1 MCSMNTMNS
10 MQRTLTTLGH
20 QEPDRV
26 PLFLLTTLHGA
37 RELGLSIQDYFSRAE
52 NVVEGQMRLLAKFG
66 GDCLYPFAH
75 AALEHEAWGGEVIFS
90 DQGPPNAGAPVIR
103 KPQDI
108 DHLQSPRVADCPG
121 LLRTL
126 QAQRALKA
134 RVGDTV
140 PIVGVVMS
148 PFSLP
153 VMQMGFDRYLDLM
166 HEQPERMAQLMR
178 VNEAF
183 AVEWGNAQL
192 AAGAT
197 FICYFDPVSSSTIV
211 PPALYRQIG
220 QPVAQRTLQAL
231 HGPSATALASGRC
244 APILAD
250 IAATG
255 TAALA
260 VSGLEDLAA
269 LKAAARGCLTLLGNL
284 NGIEMRRWTPPQAEA
299 TVKRAIAQAGPGG
312 GFILCDNHGEIPWQV
327 GDEVLQAISAAVRRW
342 GRYPLDWVHDGKVS
356 LETT

>member
-1 MCSMNTMNS
+1 MNTMTP

-26 PLFLLTTLHGA
+26 PLFLLTTMHGA

-52 NVVEGQMRLLAKFG
+52 HVVEGQLRLRAKFG

-90 DQGPPNAGAPVIR
+90 DDGPPNAGAPMIR
-103 KPQDI
+103 RPQDI
-108 DHLQSPRVADCPG
+108 DHLQPPRVADCPG
-121 LLRTL
+121 LQRTL

-134 RVGDTV
+134 HVGDTV
-140 PIVGVVMS
+140 PIVGVVVS

-153 VMQMGFDRYLDLM
+153 VMQMGFERYLDLL
-166 HEQPERMAQLMR
+166 HEQPERLAQLMR

-197 FICYFDPVSSSTIV
+197 FICYFDPVSSCTVV
-211 PPALYRQIG
+211 PPALYRQVG
-220 QPVAQRTLQAL
+220 QPVARRTLQGL
-231 HGPSATALASGRC
+231 HGPSATAMASGRC
-244 APILAD
+244 GPILAD
-250 IAATG
+250 IASTG
-255 TAALA
+255 TAAVA

-269 LKAAARGCLTLLGNL
+269 LKAAARGRLALLGNL
-284 NGIEMRRWTPPQAEA
+284 NGIAMRRWTPAQAEA
-299 TVKRAIAQAGPGG
+299 AVKRAIAQAGPGG
-312 GFILCDNHGEIPWQV
+312 GFILSDNHGEIPCQV
-327 GDEVLQAISAAVRRW
+327 SDEVLHAISAATRRW
-342 GRYPLDWVHDGKVS
+342 GRYPLNWVAEEQAVP
-356 LETT
+356 EAV